1 MLQVR
6 GLRKSYSGKEVVR
19 GVNFSVASGECF
31 GLLGPNGA
39 GKTTTLKCCLG
50 LTALDAGSITLAGM
64 AIPAAA
70 RAARARTGVCP
81 QFDNLDPDFTVA
93 ENLVVYGRYFGI
105 ARRTMLERVPR
116 LLEFAGLED
125 KAAAAL
131 STLSGGMKRRLTLA
145 RALVNDPQII
155 FLDEPTTG
163 LDPQAR
169 HLIWERL
176 KSLCASGRTL
186 ILTTHFMDEAER
198 LCDRVAIMD
207 DGALIAE
214 DAPRRLIGAHIEPH
228 VVEVYGDGVQGFA
241 ASVAPQHA
249 QRVELT
255 GETAFCYC
263 RDPAPLL
270 EALQALPA
278 LRALSRAAN
287 LEDVFIKLTGH
298 DIRD

>member
-6 GLRKSYSGKEVVR
+6 GLRKSYSGTEVVC
-19 GVNFSVASGECF
+19 GVSFGVAAGKCY

-50 LTALDAGSITLAGM
+50 LTAHDAGTIELAGLS
-64 AIPAAA
+64 IPGAA
-70 RAARARTGVCP
+70 REARARTGVCP

-169 HLIWERL
+169 HLIWDRL
-176 KSLCASGRTL
+176 KGLRASGRTL

-198 LCDRVAIMD
+198 LCDRVGIMD
-207 DGALIAE
+207 HGRLIAE
-214 DAPRRLIGAHIEPH
+214 DAPRRLIDTQIEPH
-228 VVEVYGDGVQGFA
+228 VVEIYGDGVRGFA
-241 ASVAPQHA
+241 TDIAPRHA
-249 QRVELT
+249 ERVEVS

-263 RDPAPLL
+263 RDPAGLL
-270 EALQALPA
+270 EAMQGYAA

>member
-6 GLRKSYSGKEVVR
+6 GLRKSYSGTEVVC
-19 GVNFSVASGECF
+19 GVSFSVAAGECY

-39 GKTTTLKCCLG
+39 GKTTTLRCCLG
-50 LTALDAGSITLAGM
+50 LTGSDAGAIELMGLSIPG
-64 AIPAAA
+64 AA
-70 RAARARTGVCP
+70 RLARARTGVCP

-105 ARRTMLERVPR
+105 TRRAMLERVPR

-125 KAAAAL
+125 KADSAL

-145 RALVNDPQII
+145 RALVNDPQVI

-169 HLIWERL
+169 HLIWDRL
-176 KSLCASGRTL
+176 KGLRAGGRTL

-198 LCDRVAIMD
+198 LCDRVGIMD
-207 DGALIAE
+207 HGRLIAE
-214 DAPRRLIGAHIEPH
+214 DAPRRLIDTQIEPQ
-228 VVEVYGDGVQGFA
+228 VVEIYGDGVRSFA
-241 ASVAPQHA
+241 AEVAPRHA
-249 QRVELT
+249 ERVEVT

-263 RDPAPLL
+263 RDPAALL
-270 EALQALPA
+270 EAMQGHAS